1 VFFLVQNL
9 LLVLFTFT
17 VLLGTVFPLV
27 VEAVQGVQ
35 MSVGRPYFDRMSVPI
50 GVALL
55 FVLGVGPAL
64 PWGRATTQQLR
75 TSLLPPLV
83 SAAVIGAAGFALG
96 VRNPW
101 TLLAL
106 FFGGFTAQVTLGE
119 MFLPVRQRMR
129 SHGEGLLEAFRQARS
144 RGQRRLGAYVAH
156 AGAVLIIVSIAVSS
170 TMGSSREVQLNQG
183 ESMTLGAYALT
194 FVGAERIVE
203 PHREST
209 RARVDISKNGRSL
222 GALYPSMNQYEN
234 QREPVGSPAVHTSL
248 TEDLYLS
255 VHNIDPG
262 AGTVGLLVLVNPMVC
277 WIWIATAVM
286 ALGGL
291 MALVPSLRGAALS
304 VRAPAP
310 ASIAIEGANR

>member
-1 VFFLVQNL
+1 
-9 LLVLFTFT
+9 
-17 VLLGTVFPLV
+17 
-27 VEAVQGVQ
+27 
-35 MSVGRPYFDRMSVPI
+35 
-50 GVALL
+50 
-55 FVLGVGPAL
+55 
-64 PWGRATTQQLR
+64 
-75 TSLLPPLV
+75 
-83 SAAVIGAAGFALG
+83 
-96 VRNPW
+96 
-101 TLLAL
+101 
-106 FFGGFTAQVTLGE
+106 
-119 MFLPVRQRMR
+119 
-129 SHGEGLLEAFRQARS
+129 
-144 RGQRRLGAYVAH
+144 
-156 AGAVLIIVSIAVSS
+156 
-170 TMGSSREVQLNQG
+170 
-183 ESMTLGAYALT
+183 MTLGAYALT